1 MADGGSAERAPHA
14 RTAGG
19 GGGGLWS
26 GRVGSDR
33 WTRLEEAAEPEQ
45 QRWVAFGRRR
55 EVDDGDLPV
64 AEDGAAV
71 LASATAAEAAAAGE
85 ADEASE
91 ALTTPQR
98 R

>member
-1 MADGGSAERAPHA
+1 M
-14 RTAGG
+14 
-19 GGGGLWS
+19 
-26 GRVGSDR
+26 
-33 WTRLEEAAEPEQ
+33 
-45 QRWVAFGRRR
+45 
-55 EVDDGDLPV
+55 DDGDLPV